1 MAKGIRLLSLYII
14 ILTEQPFPGK
24 LIRRKVFCV
33 HQFPGVVVLSMRVKE
48 EFWDPY
54 YHWSS

>member
-1 MAKGIRLLSLYII
+1 MAKGIGLYVI
-14 ILTEQPFPGK
+14 ILTEQSFPGK

-33 HQFPGVVVLSMRVKE
+33 HQYPGVVVSIMRFKE